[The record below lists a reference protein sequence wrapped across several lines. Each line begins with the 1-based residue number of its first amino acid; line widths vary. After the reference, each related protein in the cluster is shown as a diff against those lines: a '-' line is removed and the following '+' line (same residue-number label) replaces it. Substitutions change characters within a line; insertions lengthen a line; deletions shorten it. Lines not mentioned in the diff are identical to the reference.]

1 MEKILITGSA
11 GFIGFHLTK
20 KLLKKNYQI
29 VGIDNLNSYY
39 DIKLKKN
46 RNKELLKSAKI
57 KKNFFFFKIDICD
70 RIAISNLFKKHRF
83 KKVFHLAAQAGVRH
97 SFEYPYK
104 YIDTNISGFFNI
116 LENCKI
122 YNVKKLVFASS
133 SSVYG
138 EEKKTPFA
146 EAGSK
151 TLPIQLYAA
160 TKLSNEIIAST
171 YSKLFN
177 IKIIGLRF
185 FTVYGPWGR
194 PDMSLYSFLNSIVKK
209 KKIELYNNGNHFR
222 DFTYID
228 DVIAGI
234 IKAANYN
241 SKIFE
246 IFNIGYGRPT
256 KILTFVKILSK
267 ILKTKINLQLIKKQR
282 GDMDRTY
289 CDGTK
294 AFRILKFKPKVTV
307 EEGIER
313 FVKWYIDYYNLKI

>member
-20 KLLKKNYQI
+20 KLLDKNYHI

-46 RNKELLKSAKI
+46 RNKELLKFSKI
-57 KKNFFFFKIDICD
+57 KKNFSFFKIDICN
-70 RIAISNLFKKHRF
+70 RIAITNLFKKYHF
-83 KKVFHLAAQAGVRH
+83 KKVFHLAAQAGVRY
-97 SFEYPYK
+97 SFEDPYK
-104 YIDTNISGFFNI
+104 YIDTNINGFFNI

-138 EEKKTPFA
+138 EEKKTPFT

-177 IKIIGLRF
+177 IQIVGLRF

-209 KKIELYNNGNHFR
+209 KKIELYNNGNHYR

-228 DVIAGI
+228 DVVQGI
-234 IKAANYN
+234 IKAENYN
-241 SKIFE
+241 SKIFQ

-267 ILKTKINLQLIKKQR
+267 ILKTKINLKLIKKQR

-294 AFRILKFKPKVTV
+294 AFRVLKFKPKVKI